1 MRECVRACIC
11 VYVCLCLSLCVNS
24 ARQSVNHTIHPPL
37 TPHPHTHTQTRTG
50 TRRPLAT
57 DLYRH
62 THSLYL
68 QDADGLVQHGLGVG
82 VVVGGGQGQLA
93 EVGLQ
98 QEVGLGVG
106 RVERVGVH
114 LQR

>member
-1 MRECVRACIC
+1 MC
-11 VYVCLCLSLCVNS
+11 VCLSVSVSVCELSTAVS
-24 ARQSVNHTIHPPL
+24 EPHHTPPPHPPP